1 LPAHRF
7 STHSLRIAAATT
19 ARAADIQDATAQRAG
34 GGWASLSSCLLYQL
48 TSQPEH
54 GRLYDALA
62 NPDHFTIQ
70 DVRALADRAGQPLF

>member
-19 ARAADIQDATAQRAG
+19 ARAADIQDATVQRA

-48 TSQPEH
+48 TSQPEYD
-54 GRLYDALA
+54 RLYDRL
-62 NPDHFTIQ
+62 FTIQ
-70 DVRALADRAGQPLF
+70 DVRALADRAGQPL